1 MRYDELYLYGVK
13 QLEEAGIAEAK
24 LDARLL
30 LEHVCGTDRN
40 TLLIHPELSVKE
52 EQEKSYV
59 IHIEN
64 RARRIPL
71 QHITGVQEFMGLE
84 FYVNQDVL
92 IPRQDTEILVEEVM
106 LHVHDGMSILDVCTG
121 SGCILISLLQY
132 SNDCGGVG
140 IDLSS
145 KALETA
151 KRNAEEILGKRDMRV
166 MMENAFPVQNEIHF
180 LQGDLLQP
188 LNMEALTAYEA
199 QNGMNGKGAGR
210 TDPERSMAE
219 KDAVEVKGVWEAEI
233 KFDLIV
239 SNPPYIPTKVIPT
252 LEPEVAKHEP
262 LTALDGGEDGLY
274 FYREIIREAA
284 KYLIRGGMLFFEIG
298 YDQGEA
304 VSRLLED
311 AGYVDIEIKKDYAG
325 LDRVVFGTF
334 LED

>member
-1 MRYDELYLYGVK
+1 MKYHELYLYGVR

-30 LEHVCGTDRN
+30 LEYVCGTDRN
-40 TLLIHPELSVKE
+40 TLLAHPELLVEE

-59 IHIEN
+59 NCIKSRME
-64 RARRIPL
+64 RIPL
-71 QHITGVQEFMGLE
+71 QHITGIQEFMGLE

-132 SNDCGGVG
+132 SNDCGGIG
-140 IDLSS
+140 IDLSK

-151 KRNAEEILGKRDMRV
+151 KRNAEEILGRKDMRV
-166 MMENAFPVQNEIHF
+166 LMENAFPIQNEIHF
-180 LQGDLLQP
+180 LQGDLLKP
-188 LNMEALTAYEA
+188 LNAVRMSEDKA
-199 QNGMNGKGAGR
+199 QNGAKEKDAGE
-210 TDPERSMAE
+210 TGPERSDAE
-219 KDAVEVKGVWEAEI
+219 KNALEVKDVPEAEN
-233 KFDLIV
+233 KFDIIV
-239 SNPPYIPTKVIPT
+239 SNPPYIPTKMIPT

-274 FYREIIREAA
+274 FYREIIGEAK
-284 KYLIRGGMLFFEIG
+284 KYLTRGGMLFFEIG

>member
-30 LEHVCGTDRN
+30 LEYVCGTDRN
-40 TLLIHPELSVKE
+40 TLLAHPELLVEK
-52 EQEKSYV
+52 EQEESYV
-59 IHIEN
+59 NYIKK
-64 RARRIPL
+64 RREHIPL
-71 QHITGVQEFMGLE
+71 QHITGIQEFMGLE

-106 LHVHDGMSILDVCTG
+106 PHVHDGMSILDVCTG

-140 IDLSS
+140 VDLSE

-151 KRNAEEILGKRDMRV
+151 GRNAEKILGKKDMRV
-166 MMENAFPVQNEIHF
+166 LMENPFPVQNEIHF
-180 LQGDLLQP
+180 VQGDLLKP
-188 LNMEALTAYEA
+188 LNA
-199 QNGMNGKGAGR
+199 R
-210 TDPERSMAE
+210 
-219 KDAVEVKGVWEAEI
+219 
-233 KFDLIV
+233 FDIIV
-239 SNPPYIPTKVIPT
+239 SNPPYIPTEAIAG
-252 LEPEVAKHEP
+252 LEPEVAVHEP
-262 LTALDGGEDGLY
+262 FMALDGREDGLY
-274 FYREIIREAA
+274 FYRKIVEDSK
-284 KYLIRGGMLFFEIG
+284 KYLTRGGMLFFEIG

-304 VSRLLED
+304 VSRLLKD

>member
-30 LEHVCGTDRN
+30 LEYVCGTDRN
-40 TLLIHPELSVKE
+40 TLLAHPELLVEK
-52 EQEKSYV
+52 EQEESYV
-59 IHIEN
+59 NYIKKRRE
-64 RARRIPL
+64 RIPL
-71 QHITGVQEFMGLE
+71 QHITGIQEFMGLE

-106 LHVHDGMSILDVCTG
+106 PHVHDGMSILDVCTG

-140 IDLSS
+140 VDLSE

-151 KRNAEEILGKRDMRV
+151 GRNAEKILGKKDMRV
-166 MMENAFPVQNEIHF
+166 LMENPFPVQNEIHF
-180 LQGDLLQP
+180 VQGDLLKP
-188 LNMEALTAYEA
+188 L
-199 QNGMNGKGAGR
+199 
-210 TDPERSMAE
+210 
-219 KDAVEVKGVWEAEI
+219 DAR
-233 KFDLIV
+233 FDIIV
-239 SNPPYIPTKVIPT
+239 SNPPYIPTEAIAG
-252 LEPEVAKHEP
+252 LEPEVAVHEP
-262 LTALDGGEDGLY
+262 FMALDGREDGLY
-274 FYREIIREAA
+274 FYRKIVEDSK
-284 KYLIRGGMLFFEIG
+284 KYLTRGGMLFFEIG

-304 VSRLLED
+304 VSRLLKD

>member
-30 LEHVCGTDRN
+30 LEYVCGTDRN
-40 TLLIHPELSVKE
+40 TLLAHPELLMEK
-52 EQEKSYV
+52 EQEESYV
-59 IHIEN
+59 NCIKK
-64 RARRIPL
+64 RREHIPL
-71 QHITGVQEFMGLE
+71 QHITGIQEFMGLE

-106 LHVHDGMSILDVCTG
+106 PHVHDGMSILDVCTG

-140 IDLSS
+140 LDISE

-151 KRNAEEILGKRDMRV
+151 GRNAEKILGKKDMRV
-166 MMENAFPVQNEIHF
+166 LMENPFPVQNEIHF
-180 LQGDLLQP
+180 VQGDLLKP
-188 LNMEALTAYEA
+188 LDVATLSEDRTG
-199 QNGMNGKGAGR
+199 NGAKGN
-210 TDPERSMAE
+210 
-219 KDAVEVKGVWEAEI
+219 EAEI
-233 KFDLIV
+233 SFDIIV
-239 SNPPYIPTKVIPT
+239 SNPPYIPTEAIAG
-252 LEPEVAKHEP
+252 LDPEVSVHEP
-262 LTALDGGEDGLY
+262 FMALDGREDGLY
-274 FYREIIREAA
+274 FYRKLVEDSK
-284 KYLIRGGMLFFEIG
+284 KYLTRGGMLFFEIG

-304 VSRLLED
+304 VSRLLKD

-325 LDRVVFGTF
+325 LNRVVFGTF

>member
-13 QLEEAGIAEAK
+13 QLEEAGITEAK

-30 LEHVCGTDRN
+30 LEYVCGTDRN
-40 TLLIHPELSVKE
+40 TLLAHPELLVEK
-52 EQEKSYV
+52 EQEESYV
-59 IHIEN
+59 NCIKKRRE
-64 RARRIPL
+64 RIPL
-71 QHITGVQEFMGLE
+71 QHITGIQEFMGLE

-106 LHVHDGMSILDVCTG
+106 PHVHDGMSILDVCTG

-140 IDLSS
+140 VDLSE

-151 KRNAEEILGKRDMRV
+151 GRNAEKILGKKDMRV
-166 MMENAFPVQNEIHF
+166 LMENPFPVQNEIHF
-180 LQGDLLQP
+180 VQGDLLKP
-188 LNMEALTAYEA
+188 L
-199 QNGMNGKGAGR
+199 
-210 TDPERSMAE
+210 
-219 KDAVEVKGVWEAEI
+219 DAR
-233 KFDLIV
+233 FDIIV
-239 SNPPYIPTKVIPT
+239 SNPPYIPTDMIAG
-252 LEPEVAKHEP
+252 LEPEVAVHEP
-262 LTALDGGEDGLY
+262 FMALDGREDGLY
-274 FYREIIREAA
+274 FYRKIIEDSK
-284 KYLIRGGMLFFEIG
+284 KYLTRGGMLFFEIG

-304 VSRLLED
+304 VSRLLKD

>member
-30 LEHVCGTDRN
+30 LEYVCGTDRN
-40 TLLIHPELSVKE
+40 TLLAHPELLVEK
-52 EQEKSYV
+52 EQEESYV
-59 IHIEN
+59 NYIKK
-64 RARRIPL
+64 RREHIPL
-71 QHITGVQEFMGLE
+71 QHITGIQEFMGLE

-106 LHVHDGMSILDVCTG
+106 PHVHDGMSILDVCTG

-140 IDLSS
+140 VDLSE

-151 KRNAEEILGKRDMRV
+151 GRNAEKILGKKDMRV
-166 MMENAFPVQNEIHF
+166 LMENPFPVQNEIHF
-180 LQGDLLQP
+180 VQGDLLKP
-188 LNMEALTAYEA
+188 L
-199 QNGMNGKGAGR
+199 
-210 TDPERSMAE
+210 
-219 KDAVEVKGVWEAEI
+219 DAR
-233 KFDLIV
+233 FDIIV
-239 SNPPYIPTKVIPT
+239 SNPPYIPTEMIAG
-252 LEPEVAKHEP
+252 LEPEVAVHEP
-262 LTALDGGEDGLY
+262 FMALDGREDGLY
-274 FYREIIREAA
+274 FYRKIVEDSK
-284 KYLIRGGMLFFEIG
+284 KYLTRGGMLFFEIG

-304 VSRLLED
+304 VSRLLKD